1 MKPKSLIAIILLA
14 VGVVFANAALFVVPE
29 QQTALLLRLGE
40 IVDSDYVP
48 GLHFKMP
55 LIQEVVKFDKRIQ
68 TLDASPERFLTGEK
82 KFVVVDSF
90 AKWRIADVAQYFRS
104 TRGNQRTTSRLL
116 QARIN
121 SALRDEFGQ
130 RTIREVVSGERT
142 EIMRKLAQTSNE
154 SASDLGVEVIDV
166 RIKRIDFE
174 EKISE
179 TIYERMRTERQRV
192 ASELRA
198 QGAEEAEKI
207 RANADRQRTEILAD
221 AYRQAELIRGEG
233 DAESAD
239 TYAQAFQQD
248 SDFYAFWRSLKAYRR
263 VFQDGGSLMVLDPDA
278 EFFRYFSAQD

>member
-14 VGVVFANAALFVVPE
+14 VGIVFANAALFIVPE

-40 IVDSDYVP
+40 IVDSDYEP

-207 RANADRQRTEILAD
+207 RANADRQRTEIMAD
-221 AYRQAELIRGEG
+221 AYRQSELIRGEG

-248 SDFYAFWRSLKAYRR
+248 SDFYAFWRSLTAYRQ
-263 VFQDGGSLMVLDPDA
+263 VFRDGSSLMVLDPDA